1 MARVEWAA
9 LSGDEVETV
18 VSMLIHHA
26 HPRATRIRPSQ
37 GDYGIDL
44 LEPHPGDDASADVW
58 QIKKFAT
65 NLTSSQKSQIEDSFR
80 RVLVGLV
87 RRDVPLADW
96 YLVMPLDP
104 TLENHFDW
112 FQKMPDDVIAAIF
125 NDNELALTV
134 PEKQA
139 ITKWRDTPGRVIE
152 WKGLT
157 YCETLAA
164 KFWSVPDYYLHGG
177 RDRVNSAITELAKI
191 IQRDITLPNSDTH
204 ASGTSDLEPAEVQ
217 EHLSRLGK
225 VLQGDPHFEYGF
237 SVDPMPRE
245 LPQSEPRLVA
255 ATQLIEPGGMTIT
268 FRIFA
273 RFADALHERPI
284 PIDLRFQAEPG
295 TPEWDAIKDW
305 QKYGTTLTTTAHVN
319 APLPGG
325 LGGSFTNVTVQISP
339 AADAPE
345 HIQRYRVIAPDDS
358 VMAELTFSVVST
370 TGLDG
375 TGISV
380 HGKDASG
387 IVTVDGRLNAETPS
401 GKFSFS
407 FEEMTGRDVVDAAR
421 AIRFASSLAHPNRLQ
436 FAAKHGPF
444 SYFQEISDEEAPIPQ
459 FAASYVISLAAIQAH
474 VSRPLTVPDLTE
486 VTMNDARA
494 VIRAAKL
501 LDGKTLVATWTALE
515 FTVEDASLAP
525 DGHYQLETVEPL
537 APRVGGETVVL
548 GAVVSRLLSVTL
560 TDGGNGTI
568 RAEPHLNDTMHQAYA
583 PDEPVPSSDH
593 KLVRF
598 RAIADPEPPPE
609 QAGDSVTPTV

>member
-1 MARVEWAA
+1 VARIEWAA

-18 VSMLIHHA
+18 VSMLIYNA

-44 LEPHPGDDASADVW
+44 LAPHPDENASADVW

-87 RRDVPLADW
+87 RRNVPLADW

-104 TLENHFDW
+104 TLENHSDW
-112 FQKMPDDVIAAIF
+112 FQKMPDSVIAAMF
-125 NDNELALTV
+125 DDNELALTG

-139 ITKWRDTPGRVIE
+139 ITEWREAPGRVIE

-164 KFWSVPDYYLHGG
+164 KFWFVSDYYLHGG
-177 RDRVNSAITELAKI
+177 RDRVNSAISELAKI
-191 IQRDITLPNSDTH
+191 LQRDITLPSSDTR
-204 ASGTSDLEPAEVQ
+204 ALGTSDLEPAEIR
-217 EHLSRLGK
+217 EHLGRLGK
-225 VLQGDPHFEYGF
+225 TLQGDPHFEYGF
-237 SVDPMPRE
+237 SVDPMPRG
-245 LPQSEPRLVA
+245 LPQAEPRLVA
-255 ATQLIEPGGMTIT
+255 ATQQVEPGGMTIT

-273 RFADALHERPI
+273 RFDEALNERPI

-325 LGGSFTNVTVQISP
+325 LGGSFTNVTARISP

-345 HIQRYRVIAPDDS
+345 RIQRYRLIAPDDS
-358 VMAELTFSVVST
+358 VLAELTFLVVST

-375 TGISV
+375 TGTWI
-380 HGKDASG
+380 HGKDTSG
-387 IVTVDGRLNAETPS
+387 IVTVDGRFDVETLT
-401 GKFSFS
+401 GKFNFS
-407 FEEMTGRDVVDAAR
+407 FEDMTGRDVVDAAP
-421 AIRFASSLAHPNRLQ
+421 AIRFASSLARPNRLQ
-436 FAAKHGPF
+436 LAAKHGPF
-444 SYFQEISDEEAPIPQ
+444 RDFQEIPVEEAPIPP
-459 FAASYVISLAAIQAH
+459 FAALYVSSLATIQDH

-486 VTMNDARA
+486 VTVNEARA

-501 LDGKTLVATWTALE
+501 LNGKTIVGTWTTLE
-515 FTVEDASLAP
+515 ITVEDASFAP

-537 APRVGGETVVL
+537 APRIGGETIVL
-548 GAVVSRLLSVTL
+548 GAVVNRLLSVTL
-560 TDGGNGTI
+560 TDAGNGTI
-568 RAEPHLNDTMHQAYA
+568 RAEPHLNDTAHQTLA
-583 PDEPVPSSDH
+583 PNEPVPSTDH
-593 KLVRF
+593 KPVRS
-598 RAIADPEPPPE
+598 RAIPEPPPE
-609 QAGDSVTPTV
+609 QAGDSVIPTV